1 MTGGG
6 CGVINGAMILSS
18 IGDVSRFAESSKLLA
33 FASLD
38 PAVLHSVNFSA
49 CSNRMSKRG
58 SSTLRYTLMNAAHNV
73 QLNNATFGAY
83 YDSKAAQGKSH
94 YCVLGHT
101 ARKLVRVIFTLLSRN
116 VVFNLP
122 LNPLI
127 HLSASSSWPA
137 CFACAS
143 SAIPSLF
150 SLDFS

>member
-58 SSTLRYTLMNAAHNV
+58 SFTLRYTIMKRWNRPEGAGFLMY
-73 QLNNATFGAY
+73 T
-83 YDSKAAQGKSH
+83 
-94 YCVLGHT
+94 HT
-101 ARKLVRVIFTLLSRN
+101 KLRLQKNGSPP
-116 VVFNLP
+116 LP
-122 LNPLI
+122 
-127 HLSASSSWPA
+127 
-137 CFACAS
+137 CAGVS
-143 SAIPSLF
+143 F
-150 SLDFS
+150 RGC